1 LTLFTLNIPESPFH
15 GINQS
20 IPLTSNSNLLEKF
33 FAGMS
38 VACHQE
44 ALDLIQGCNLLQV
57 KSVSHQLKYSALEN
71 MVISAIVTHPPQ
83 GQSFGGHLQEI
94 FWQDNVFQKQLHGQ
108 KFLPKIPRRKNRNY
122 NK

>member
-20 IPLTSNSNLLEKF
+20 ITLTSNSNLLEKF

-44 ALDLIQGCNLLQV
+44 ALDLIQGCNFLQV
-57 KSVSHQLKYSALEN
+57 KSISHQLKHSALDN
-71 MVISAIVTHPPQ
+71 MRISSIVTHLPQ
-83 GQSFGGHLQEI
+83 SQSFGGHLQEI
-94 FWQDNVFQKQLHGQ
+94 IRQDNVSQKQLHGQ
-108 KFLPKIPRRKNRNY
+108 KFLPKIPKREKI
-122 NK
+122 